1 MRSQSRSYCF
11 PMNFAKF
18 VRNTFFTEISG
29 RLLLFRLK
37 CKLKLWLQSK
47 RIYTPLLTNFHI
59 WINTIATTAKNLKFY
74 SKWAVRSI
82 VHLAH
87 SKIDCSLVKRVI
99 AQWHMCKSVHLEVSC
114 GRNELFWDAWLVLF
128 LSRKKFLVNSLERTC
143 CFRK

>member
-99 AQWHMCKSVHLEVSC
+99 NGTCVRAFTW
-114 GRNELFWDAWLVLF
+114 RLVVGEMNYFEMLDWFSFYPGKNF
-128 LSRKKFLVNSLERTC
+128 L
-143 CFRK
+143 